1 MFCIFFFFLLCI
13 KGDWAQPH
21 WIQFHWRNFFI
32 NETEMWIEK
41 NSVNREKYCY
51 ENDKERLKKQA
62 RGK

>member
-1 MFCIFFFFLLCI
+1 
-13 KGDWAQPH
+13 
-21 WIQFHWRNFFI
+21 
-32 NETEMWIEK
+32 MWIEK